1 MLASLK
7 TRAEIHRKAGKLYGA
22 IVTQARQ
29 PDFYSALGIAD
40 TPGGRYEMVV
50 LHLFLVLEW
59 LRTAPSA
66 APALP
71 RLLVEAFI
79 TDMDDSLREMGTG
92 DMAVPKKVRRAAA
105 GLYER
110 STDYKAAL
118 SAGDGQALAGAL
130 AKHAYSG
137 GVVNEA
143 SRTLAT
149 YVRRA
154 VRSLASQDEA
164 SVLAGQFEFPS
175 ISAAAE
181 MLP

>member
-7 TRAEIHRKAGKLYGA
+7 TRAEMRRKAGEIYGA

-50 LHLFLVLEW
+50 LHLFLVLER

-66 APALP
+66 ASALP
-71 RLLVEAFI
+71 RLVVEAFI
-79 TDMDDSLREMGTG
+79 ADMDDSLREMGTG
-92 DMAVPKKVRRAAA
+92 DLAVPKKVRRAAA
-105 GLYER
+105 GFYER

-118 SAGDGQALAGAL
+118 SADDEQALARAL
-130 AKHAYSG
+130 AKHAFGSG
-137 GVVNEA
+137 VENEA
-143 SRTLAT
+143 SQELAA

-154 VRSLASQDEA
+154 TRSLAREDEA
-164 SVLAGQFEFPS
+164 GVLAGRLDFPAV
-175 ISAAAE
+175 SAAAE
-181 MLP
+181 AAS